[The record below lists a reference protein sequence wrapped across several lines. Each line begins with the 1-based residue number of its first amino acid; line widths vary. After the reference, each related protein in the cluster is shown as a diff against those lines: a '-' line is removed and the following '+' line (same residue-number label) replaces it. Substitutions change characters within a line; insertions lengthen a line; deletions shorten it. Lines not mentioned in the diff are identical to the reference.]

1 MTKLSEQPGKA
12 ANAALAEP
20 KLPVVD
26 LRAQYATLR
35 DEVAEALQEVAD
47 SMFYVLGPKVDAFEK
62 AFAEY
67 TGAKH
72 CVCVNSGTSALH
84 LALICAGVGPG
95 DEVITIPMT
104 FVATSWAI
112 SYVGANPV
120 FVDVDAATYTMNVE
134 QVEKQITRKTKALLP
149 VHLYGQPADMAP
161 LMEIS
166 ERHGIPIIEDAAQ
179 AHGARYRDKHAGT
192 FGQCGCF
199 SFYPGKNL
207 GAYGEGGAVVTDNDG
222 IASRLRSLRD
232 HAQEKRYYH
241 DEIGFNYRM
250 DGFQGAVLGIKLKY
264 LEAWTESRRLLAARY
279 NEFLS
284 DLPIQLP
291 TEAPDRRHV
300 FHLFVI
306 LHRERDRIQKEL
318 EARGISASLHYP
330 IPVHL
335 QKAYRHLRYRVGD
348 FPVSE
353 RIARECLTLPLY
365 PEMKMRQQDRVIEA
379 LHEILSKE
387 GGE

>member
-1 MTKLSEQPGKA
+1 MNNTNSNPGQVIA
-12 ANAALAEP
+12 AEP

-35 DEVAEALQEVAD
+35 DEVATALQEVAD
-47 SMFYVLGPKVDAFEK
+47 SMYYVLGPKVAEFEK
-62 AFAEY
+62 AFAAY
-67 TGAKH
+67 SGAKH

-84 LALICAGVGPG
+84 LALISAGVGQG
-95 DEVITIPMT
+95 DEVITVPMT
-104 FVATSWAI
+104 FVATSWAV

-120 FVDVDAATYTMNVE
+120 FVDVDPATYTMNVE
-134 QVEKQITRKTKALLP
+134 QVEKQITRKTKAILP
-149 VHLYGQPADMAP
+149 VHLYGQPADMEP

-166 ERHGIPIIEDAAQ
+166 ERHGIPIIEDCAQ
-179 AHGARYRDKHAGT
+179 AHGAKYRGKGVGT
-192 FGQCGCF
+192 FGQTGCF

-207 GAYGEGGAVVTDNDG
+207 GAYGEGGAVVTNDDG
-222 IASRLRSLRD
+222 IAARIRALRD
-232 HAQEKRYYH
+232 HAQTERYYH

-264 LEAWTESRRLLAARY
+264 LESWTESRRLLAARY
-279 NEFLS
+279 KELME
-284 DLPIQLP
+284 DLPIQIP
-291 TEAPDRRHV
+291 AEAHDRRHV
-300 FHLFVI
+300 WHLFVI

-330 IPVHL
+330 VPVHL

-353 RIARECLTLPLY
+353 RIARECLTLPLF
-365 PEMKMRQQDRVIEA
+365 PEMKMSQQDRVIDA
-379 LHEILSKE
+379 LREIL
-387 GGE
+387 GEMA